1 MSSDVKKTLGAFSTA
16 KGKYDLYIPFLEHG
30 FNISKFKGIT
40 TYICP
45 TRFMKRDYGTAMRQY
60 INENIC
66 IEQIFDFED
75 LQVFDNAMTYTGIFM
90 FRKTVVNNYDFA
102 VKKVNGDIK
111 SNKEDFINKVTDRTR
126 FYNSAL
132 LSNEVWN
139 FSDYAFMSLYVNV
152 TNGSKRLDEIC
163 EGIYQGIASGKDDV
177 FFIDDDIITSYNIEN
192 GILHRVLK
200 GKDIGPYKIN
210 WSGKYVIYPYD
221 TEGKVYSEDEL
232 KQKYPNAY
240 TYLTCRRQDL
250 AGRGYFDK
258 SPKLWF
264 ELWNQRKLS
273 RFLPNK
279 IITLDNASKNS
290 FTLDTEGF
298 LGTTTVYSLVLNEEY
313 SPYLKYVLGVLN
325 SALLDY
331 IHKKNTIPQAGGFFR
346 YQALFI
352 KSLPIKFGNSK
363 QVEDIM
369 SLVTKILDSK
379 KHNPLVDNSVEEQEI
394 NRIVYEIYCLKAD
407 EIKVVEGI

>member
-1 MSSDVKKTLGAFSTA
+1 MKNYSILDEKYALDNIQHAIKEYYLTDDHNAKLSLRGIINENIRSYIINLKGCTPDVQKKIEKLPIPNDKFFLWHIYFKEVFDKGGFDIVIGNPPYVEFKNMSSDVKKTLGAFSTA

-221 TEGKVYSEDEL
+221 TEGKAKEIRILLGSEI
-232 KQKYPNAY
+232 PARN
-240 TYLTCRRQDL
+240 
-250 AGRGYFDK
+250 G
-258 SPKLWF
+258 
-264 ELWNQRKLS
+264 S
-273 RFLPNK
+273 R
-279 IITLDNASKNS
+279 A
-290 FTLDTEGF
+290 
-298 LGTTTVYSLVLNEEY
+298 
-313 SPYLKYVLGVLN
+313 
-325 SALLDY
+325 
-331 IHKKNTIPQAGGFFR
+331 
-346 YQALFI
+346 
-352 KSLPIKFGNSK
+352 
-363 QVEDIM
+363 
-369 SLVTKILDSK
+369 
-379 KHNPLVDNSVEEQEI
+379 
-394 NRIVYEIYCLKAD
+394 
-407 EIKVVEGI
+407 